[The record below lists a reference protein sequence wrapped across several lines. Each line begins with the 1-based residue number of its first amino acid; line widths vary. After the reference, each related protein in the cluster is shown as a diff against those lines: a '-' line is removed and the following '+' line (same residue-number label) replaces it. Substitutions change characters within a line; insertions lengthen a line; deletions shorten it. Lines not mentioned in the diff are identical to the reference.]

1 MIKKETVQN
10 DSGSRFEGIPPVTL
24 SIQSF
29 CWHYAFKWNN
39 IIIEYYLSME
49 YFPYLVQLLEY
60 CDYVLI
66 CNICGYVCINR
77 TLDYDY
83 EYYLYT

>member
-1 MIKKETVQN
+1 MSLPIVQSYTYITDDILHVFLTTLIEQLA
-10 DSGSRFEGIPPVTL
+10 DSYF
-24 SIQSF
+24 
-29 CWHYAFKWNN
+29 
-39 IIIEYYLSME
+39 IIEYYLSME